1 MNRSNKL
8 ILGILCLV
16 LSILSTH
23 VSADNAVGGMGGQ
36 FSVSPMGGATYSIP
50 IEVPQGVGGLQPQLS
65 IVYNSQ
71 AGNGL
76 CGYGASLSGISAIT
90 HGPKD
95 IYHDG
100 AAKGVTYLADDAL
113 YLDGVRL
120 ILSSGTAGQ
129 NNAVYHPESDPFT
142 IVTTKWNQ
150 SENALW
156 FEVESS
162 DGMTYWYGSNQY
174 SRLDFTGSGGVPK
187 THSWYLDRASQPT
200 GNYIAYTY
208 RKNANCIYPH
218 LIMYGSNLPNT
229 NHLSNIIYFTYNES
243 RSDSIPVV
251 FDGQHGN
258 MKYLLIDITST
269 TNDNVFRSYT
279 LNYDSTSDGTMYKFS
294 RLTSVTE
301 KNGQQQQLP
310 ASQFEWSY
318 LPAVNYTATNINSL
332 INGLSTPTVSIN
344 NQKFGS
350 CDLNGDGIDDI
361 IGYGKSSNES
371 DKKIYI
377 YKYLSSRY
385 NNGVNFTVDH
395 QYSFTP
401 SYTTISGDVSDELI
415 QELKSATLGGSS
427 VIDYDGDGHNEF
439 LIGRLFKT
447 YDMNANG
454 TSTLNKYMEFFMLRD
469 EDSYNYSRTRL
480 TTNCTPL
487 YSTGDIDNDGRSD
500 LIVLE
505 TQFYDGIFVKLHILS
520 ASVSPTEYT
529 YDYMNL
535 PVSNSVDYDLHLPYT
550 PRQLFVADMNGNGL
564 QDLLVIYDNGYSV
577 FWNRGGNITGTNLLY
592 NGNVSDYCHYGQ
604 GLNNYYTIAPG
615 DFNGDGLI
623 DFLTKESLYWYFNL
637 NKGDGNFYKT
647 NCASSLTNTSIN
659 NSHCDIIDFDGDGRS
674 DAIITETTHLPLMSA
689 PFDKTYTRWMRSTG
703 TSLEQVCY
711 ATSNRQDDALSTRYL
726 TGVFNGLGIT
736 ELINYGYN
744 CVSGN
749 NSNTDPVW
757 HIYRNSGFTAQTGK
771 VTSITGDFGV
781 STNITYSTLTDST
794 VYTRGTSEPY
804 PAPRYT
810 LPLNVVKQ
818 TVQNNGAAG
827 SLTTQYSYSGLK
839 IHLRGRGLLGFCRTT
854 ADCITTGISTE
865 SGVTQWDTDFYI
877 PIASYTKTTVGSD
890 TAKTETILDIED
902 MGNRKYFAYPTF
914 SMSRD
919 MYGNLTYN
927 YRSFNTDKGYIL
939 SDSTVYGTEMFR
951 SVSYQNYTESKV
963 GGVYRPQ
970 RVVTSQQHP
979 DDESL
984 APVFSVTT
992 TYTYDNTTGA
1002 VTTKVENYGTSKP
1015 LTTSYTYDAWGNLT
1029 SQLSTG
1035 SGVTSCTTYYT
1046 YDQTH
1051 RFPARIYTSPASSV
1065 MKYTYDV
1072 FGNVLTEQDS
1082 INSSINSTVTH
1093 TYNAW
1098 GQLIRTDMP
1107 DGTYTTYTR
1116 GWNNNAGKRY
1126 FILTQ
1131 GTATAWVKTWYDN
1144 HGREVMTESI
1154 GPLNVSVTSS
1164 TTYDSKG
1171 LITNHN
1177 ETSGNLSLN
1186 HSYQYDSRGR
1196 VVRETAPGNAVTT
1209 YQYGNRTVAVTKN
1222 SRTTTT
1228 TYDAWGNVKT
1238 VTATISSISNNYA
1251 SNGNISETQSGGATW
1266 TFGYDDRGN
1275 RTSMTDPDAGTTVYV
1290 YDALGRETSRTDGR
1304 GVVFVTKYDYLGRVT
1319 QRKADT
1325 DAINYTYWTSGNG
1338 QLSLKSES
1346 NGTWTKSYAYD
1357 NLRRVTSETMT
1368 NGTVTKTKT
1377 YQYGTNGLL
1386 SERTVPGGMT
1396 YEYTYDT
1403 YGNLTGVDFE
1413 SGTVEWNLTGYTGKN
1428 MVSATVID
1436 GYTGY
1441 PFTKTTAL
1449 DSNGMLDY
1457 ISTNQLN
1464 WYVQDD
1470 DYYFSPQTGNLMS
1483 MNGMN
1488 WTYPLIYN
1496 YDNADRL
1503 TTVQENNQTIMSVTY
1518 SANGNITSK
1527 LGLGNYTYSTTTR
1540 PHAVTAV
1547 DNTDDI
1553 LTMNDQEVSYDSWG
1567 KVSSVW
1573 QTDNTNF
1580 YYHIIEYGPDL
1591 NRVTSKTDKTYNNL
1605 YDKFYWDDYEE
1616 RKVGNDLY
1624 QYYYVYG
1631 GDGLAGL
1638 HIVKTSPNNQIETQ
1652 TTKVITDH
1660 LGSITSLLDISDWV
1674 YNASFDVWGNRDVDM
1689 QYEFDPYFDRGYT
1702 GHEHL
1707 LEEFGLINMNGRMYD
1722 PNLGRFLSP
1731 DNYIQSPGNPQN
1743 YNRYSYC
1750 LNNPLKYTD
1759 PSGELFGLDDLICA
1773 AVMGA
1778 ILNVT
1783 LQGSANKINSF
1794 GDFVKSISIGA
1805 LAGAG
1810 GVAAGGLVA
1819 TYIPIGGFLGGAAAG
1834 AAGGFTSGFT
1844 TGAGN
1849 ACINKSGKVLSSGWE
1864 YGWKGALAGGIT
1876 GGIMGGIEAWQS
1888 GGRIWDGATV
1898 RKDIVDQ
1905 SQFVTPSG
1913 QDGIKGCSE
1922 EAVEIVDRSFGGN
1935 ITSEDVRGWFE
1946 GNPNTQALGDAS
1958 TWTRYEKESGHKVY
1972 ANLLKYGK
1980 ANAVFEEMQGGARVS
1995 VNTYTGFINENGI
2008 PEGHAVVLQR
2018 ATRKVITNIRGI
2030 EHFRYGF
2037 VAIDPGYSGGLIYKM
2052 PINQLR
2058 NAHNI
2063 FFIW

>member
-1 MNRSNKL
+1 MKRSN
-8 ILGILCLV
+8 IVVIGILCLAFSQ
-16 LSILSTH
+16 LYTH
-23 VSADNAVGGMGGQ
+23 ALADNAVGSMGGQ

-71 AGNGL
+71 SGNGL
-76 CGYGASLSGISAIT
+76 CGYGANLSGISAIT
-90 HGPKD
+90 RGPKD

-100 AAKGVTYLADDAL
+100 TAKGVTYLADDAL

-129 NNAVYHPESDPFT
+129 NNAIYHPESDPFT
-142 IVTTKWNQ
+142 TVTAKVTNG
-150 SENALW
+150 NTLH

-162 DGMTYWYGSNQY
+162 DGMTYLYGSNQY
-174 SRLDFTGSGGVPK
+174 SRLDYIGSGGVQK
-187 THSWYLDRASQPT
+187 THSWYLDCASQPN
-200 GNYIAYTY
+200 GNYIDYIY
-208 RKNANCIYPH
+208 SKNGNCIYPG
-218 LIMYGSNLPNT
+218 LIMYGSNSTHN
-229 NHLSNIIYFTYNES
+229 NYLSNIITFTYNQS
-243 RSDSIPVV
+243 RADSIPVV
-251 FDGQHGN
+251 FDGQHGS
-258 MKYLLIDITST
+258 MKYLLTDITCT
-269 TNDNVFRSYT
+269 TNDSVFRSYT
-279 LNYDSTSDGTMYKFS
+279 LNYDSTSDNTAYKFS

-301 KNGQQQQLP
+301 KNGQNQSLPPTQLH
-310 ASQFEWSY
+310 WSY
-318 LPAVNYTATNINSL
+318 LPQISYLSNSFYITPATNIPS
-332 INGLSTPTVSIN
+332 SITTN
-344 NQKFGS
+344 DNVQIIEAG
-350 CDLNGDGIDDI
+350 DLNEDGISDVIKIVPAEEQDGNSTLYYTIVNIFYSSVNASGQVSFSTADDYYNIGFVGNFACTTLSMKGRMIVDIDGDGV
-361 IGYGKSSNES
+361 NELL
-371 DKKIYI
+371 IPI
-377 YKYLSSRY
+377 YKASDGSLSSRVRFYVIGQNY
-385 NNGVNFTVDH
+385 NCEYCNIITSPDIDPLFT
-395 QYSFTP
+395 
-401 SYTTISGDVSDELI
+401 
-415 QELKSATLGGSS
+415 SS
-427 VIDYDGDGHNEF
+427 
-439 LIGRLFKT
+439 
-447 YDMNANG
+447 
-454 TSTLNKYMEFFMLRD
+454 
-469 EDSYNYSRTRL
+469 
-480 TTNCTPL
+480 
-487 YSTGDIDNDGRSD
+487 DIDNDGKSEIIYLETIQTNGLYRLTVMKNLGQNSVLQQCALFELSLSSKPRYVFLTD
-500 LIVLE
+500 MNNNGLKDLLIVC
-505 TQFYDGIFVKLHILS
+505 Q
-520 ASVSPTEYT
+520 
-529 YDYMNL
+529 
-535 PVSNSVDYDLHLPYT
+535 
-550 PRQLFVADMNGNGL
+550 
-564 QDLLVIYDNGYSV
+564 
-577 FWNRGGNITGTNLLY
+577 
-592 NGNVSDYCHYGQ
+592 
-604 GLNNYYTIAPG
+604 NNYTVYWNQGGYAPTSIYSDSFKTASSDFGYWHTTAPG
-615 DFNGDGLI
+615 DYNGDGLM
-623 DFLTKESLYWYFNL
+623 DFLTTAVGSNAWKLF
-637 NKGDGNFYKT
+637 
-647 NCASSLTNTSIN
+647 IN
-659 NSHCDIIDFDGDGRS
+659 NGNGTFTMNTACSLDLYEQDFTTYDDDQFHCEVMDFDGDGR
-674 DAIITETTHLPLMSA
+674 DDVVITKAMYNDYGYHVEFNKTHT
-689 PFDKTYTRWMRSTG
+689 FWMRSTG
-703 TSLEQVCY
+703 ASLEQVY
-711 ATSNRQDDALSTRYL
+711 HATSNKASDAKNNVYM
-726 TGVFNGLGIT
+726 TGDFDGDGRM
-736 ELINYGYN
+736 ELANYGYD
-744 CVSGN
+744 CVSGIN
-749 NSNTDPVW
+749 ANTDASW

-771 VTSITGDFGV
+771 VTSISGDFGV
-781 STNITYSTLTDST
+781 TTNITYSTLTDST
-794 VYTRGTSEPY
+794 IYTRGTSEPY

-810 LPLNVVKQ
+810 IPLNVVKQ

-827 SLTTQYSYSGLK
+827 NLTTQYSYSGLK
-839 IHLRGRGLLGFCRTT
+839 IHLRGRGLLGFSKTT
-854 ADCITTGISTE
+854 VDCTTTGVSTE
-865 SGVTQWDTDFYI
+865 SAVTQWDSNFFI
-877 PIASYTKTTVGSD
+877 PRASYTKTIVGSD
-890 TAKTETILDIED
+890 TAKTETILEIED
-902 MGNRKYFAYPTF
+902 MGSHKYFTYPSF
-914 SMSRD
+914 SMTRD
-919 MYGNLTYN
+919 MDGNLTYN
-927 YRSFNTDKGYIL
+927 YWTFNTVKGYIE
-939 SDSTVYGTEMFR
+939 SESTVYGTEMFR
-951 SVSYQNYTESKV
+951 SVSYQNYTTSKV

-970 RVVTSQQHP
+970 RIVTSQQHP

-984 APVFSVTT
+984 FPVFSVTT
-992 TYTYDNTTGA
+992 TYTYDSSTGA
-1002 VTTKVENYGTSKP
+1002 VTSKVENYGTSKP
-1015 LTTSYTYDAWGNLT
+1015 LTTSYTYDSWGNIL
-1029 SQLSTG
+1029 SQQSTG
-1035 SGVTSCTTYYT
+1035 SGITNCTTYYS

-1051 RFPARIYTSPASSV
+1051 RFPVRIYTYPASSV

-1072 FGNVLTEQDS
+1072 FGNVLSEQDS
-1082 INSSINSTVTH
+1082 INSSISNTVTH

-1107 DGTYTTYTR
+1107 DGTSSTYTR

-1131 GTATAWVKTWYDN
+1131 GTATPWVKTWYDN

-1171 LITNHN
+1171 LVTNHN

-1186 HSYQYDSRGR
+1186 RSYQYDSRGR

-1238 VTATISSISNNYA
+1238 VTAPISSISNNYA

-1503 TTVQENNQTIMSVTY
+1503 TTVQENNQTIMSVAY

-1527 LGLGNYTYSTTTR
+1527 LGMGNYTYSTTTR

-1591 NRVTSKTDKTYNNL
+1591 KRVTSKTDKTYNNL

-1674 YNASFDVWGNRDVDM
+1674 YNASFDVWGNREVDM
-1689 QYEFDPYFDRGYT
+1689 QYQFDPYFDRGFT

-1707 LEEFGLINMNGRMYD
+1707 LDEFGLINMNGRMYD

-1731 DNYIQSPGNPQN
+1731 DNYIQSPYNPQN

-1750 LNNPLKYTD
+1750 LNNPLKFTD
-1759 PSGELFGLDDLICA
+1759 PSGNNFAETILTGIIDFFTTAFFKGGLDFSSPGSMREAWRNYDPTAPWSKTNKSWKMSIGFYTLDTNKSSWGQAWQLISRFTWESPQTLLGGTVNQIHNIFGGVKSVGYCCGATVVESYAEGWGAFTIGNFINGNRGIQASIENSLFRHEYGHYLQSMSWGPLYIPRFGLPSLWD
-1773 AVMGA
+1773 A
-1778 ILNVT
+1778 IGDET
-1783 LQGSANKINSF
+1783 LAYPVEVDANKRAFNYFSKYIN
-1794 GDFVKSISIGA
+1794 
-1805 LAGAG
+1805 
-1810 GVAAGGLVA
+1810 
-1819 TYIPIGGFLGGAAAG
+1819 
-1834 AAGGFTSGFT
+1834 GFT
-1844 TGAGN
+1844 TYDEQSNYWTSKWKFEVNPISSDYNLNN
-1849 ACINKSGKVLSSGWE
+1849 ARSGMSS
-1864 YGWKGALAGGIT
+1864 WK
-1876 GGIMGGIEAWQS
+1876 
-1888 GGRIWDGATV
+1888 
-1898 RKDIVDQ
+1898 
-1905 SQFVTPSG
+1905 
-1913 QDGIKGCSE
+1913 
-1922 EAVEIVDRSFGGN
+1922 
-1935 ITSEDVRGWFE
+1935 E
-1946 GNPNTQALGDAS
+1946 GLLRFKWYDFI
-1958 TWTRYEKESGHKVY
+1958 
-1972 ANLLKYGK
+1972 ANDP
-1980 ANAVFEEMQGGARVS
+1980 F
-1995 VNTYTGFINENGI
+1995 GFIN
-2008 PEGHAVVLQR
+2008 
-2018 ATRKVITNIRGI
+2018 
-2030 EHFRYGF
+2030 
-2037 VAIDPGYSGGLIYKM
+2037 
-2052 PINQLR
+2052 
-2058 NAHNI
+2058 HNI
-2063 FFIW
+2063 VYQIMKYK